1 MALRDDGAGEFPA
14 RIVLV
19 AIGAGEIELAL
30 PASVDFRALT
40 AEWRQARIIRWRDRL
55 AARLQG
61 YIGCEAQQLAAFA
74 AKRRRLLPGGAAELD
89 AAFEIDRLAAA
100 HRDRP
105 FAPRRALPTPR
116 SALSALRPAVAPPA

>member
-14 RIVLV
+14 RIVVV

-74 AKRRRLLPGGAAELD
+74 GKRRRLLPGGAAEVG
-89 AAFEIDRLAAA
+89 AGFET
-100 HRDRP
+100 H
-105 FAPRRALPTPR
+105 RRARAPGR
-116 SALSALRPAVAPPA
+116 RPVTG